1 MDINSIKS
9 WSWDSAERIQEIEV
23 DWPKPSKLN
32 HEIRSVLHALLGY
45 LDIFEEEVKQD
56 LDKDQIALLNR
67 IVEYANR
74 LTILVDDI
82 ITILRNQNSGMQN
95 Y

>member
-1 MDINSIKS
+1 MDVNSLKS

-23 DWPKPSKLN
+23 DRLKPSKLN

-56 LDKDQIALLNR
+56 LDKNQVALLNR

-82 ITILRNQNSGMQN
+82 VTIMRNQYSGVQK